1 MVSTPASTS
10 ETSGHSSAGGG
21 IGVAATVG
29 AVGTA
34 VTGVASLPQV
44 FEQYPQGAAT
54 VVGLV
59 VFIGAVIIAVT
70 WIKYRR

>member
-1 MVSTPASTS
+1 LPSHSPTS
-10 ETSGHSSAGGG
+10 SGV
-21 IGVAATVG
+21 GVAATVG

-34 VTGVASLPQV
+34 ITSMASLPQV
-44 FEQYPQGAAT
+44 FEQYPRGTAT

-59 VFIGAVIIAVT
+59 VFVGVVIVAVT